1 MAQRS
6 MIYSVLIVDLL
17 CAEANNVAILLFL
30 VVACL
35 MRGDAAA
42 ELRDRLQR
50 ELNAKEPA
58 S

>member
-17 CAEANNVAILLFL
+17 CAEANNVATLLFL

-35 MRGDAAA
+35 MRVT
-42 ELRDRLQR
+42 LQ
-50 ELNAKEPA
+50 LSCVIAY
-58 S
+58 SVS